1 MLSRI
6 SIFALVLFVAA
17 LAFAGDTSVLR
28 PPKGAKV
35 AIVVFEDLQ
44 CPDCARAAPLVHEAA
59 KTYKIPLIQYD
70 FPLPQHNWSFDAAV
84 NARWF
89 DIKSKAVGDEYRLY
103 IFSHQTEIATPEA
116 LRSVTEKFAADHKLA
131 LPLFVDPKGEL
142 AAKVKADYELGQRVG
157 VVHTPTLYVV
167 SNTSRGTPF
176 VEVVDRTQLYNL
188 IDNMLNE
195 ADPTP
200 VVEKHPAGKKTPQ
213 R

>member
-6 SIFALVLFVAA
+6 SKLAVFVLLASAIAL
-17 LAFAGDTSVLR
+17 AGDTSSLR

-35 AIVVFEDLQ
+35 AIVVFEDYQ

-59 KTYKIPLIQYD
+59 KTYKIPLVQHD

-89 DIKSKAVGDEYRLY
+89 DTKSAAIGDEYRLY
-103 IFSHQTEIATPEA
+103 IFSHQPEITTPGV
-116 LRSVTEKFAADHKLA
+116 LRSVTEKFATDHKLTI
-131 LPLFVDPKGEL
+131 PLFVDPKGDL
-142 AAKVKADYELGQRVG
+142 KAKVKADYELGQRVG
-157 VVHTPTLYVV
+157 IVHTPTLYVV

-176 VEVVDRTQLYNL
+176 VEVVDRDQLYNL
-188 IDNMLNE
+188 IDAMLKE

-200 VVEKHPAGKKTPQ
+200 APERAAKK

>member
-1 MLSRI
+1 MFSRL
-6 SIFALVLFVAA
+6 FKLAMFLVLAA
-17 LAFAGDTSVLR
+17 AIAVAGDTSMLR
-28 PPKGAKV
+28 PPKGAKL

-59 KTYKIPLIQYD
+59 KTYKIPLVQYD

-84 NARWF
+84 DARWF
-89 DIKSKAVGDEYRLY
+89 DSKSKAIGDEYRLY
-103 IFSHQTEIATPEA
+103 IFAHQAEITSPET
-116 LRSVTEKFAADHKLA
+116 LRSMSDKFAADHKLT

-157 VVHTPTLYVV
+157 IVHTPTLYVV

-176 VEVVDRTQLYNL
+176 VEVVDRNELYTL
-188 IDNMLNE
+188 IDNMLKE

-200 VVEKHPAGKKTPQ
+200 APAKAAAKH
-213 R
+213 

>member
-6 SIFALVLFVAA
+6 PKFAAFLLLATAFAL
-17 LAFAGDTSVLR
+17 AGDTSVLR

-59 KTYKIPLIQYD
+59 KTYKIPLVQYD

-89 DIKSKAVGDEYRLY
+89 DTKSKAIGDDYRLY
-103 IFSHQTEIATPEA
+103 IFAHQIEINPDN
-116 LRSVTEKFAADHKLA
+116 LRSTTEKFAADHKLT
-131 LPLFVDPKGEL
+131 LPLFVDPKGDL
-142 AAKVKADYELGQRVG
+142 AAKVKADYALGQRVG
-157 VVHTPTLYVV
+157 IAHTPTLYVV

-176 VEVVDRTQLYNL
+176 VEVVDRDQLYSL
-188 IDNMLNE
+188 IDTMLKD
-195 ADPTP
+195 ADPTQEP
-200 VVEKHPAGKKTPQ
+200 KPAKAH
-213 R
+213 